1 MKLKQL
7 EGLLGDLEQFSN
19 PKVEFEQYPTG
30 PHIASRMLF
39 TVKSVFLCSE
49 VYYFC

>member
-19 PKVEFEQYPTG
+19 PKVCEKYYNFEY
-30 PHIASRMLF
+30 
-39 TVKSVFLCSE
+39 
-49 VYYFC
+49 